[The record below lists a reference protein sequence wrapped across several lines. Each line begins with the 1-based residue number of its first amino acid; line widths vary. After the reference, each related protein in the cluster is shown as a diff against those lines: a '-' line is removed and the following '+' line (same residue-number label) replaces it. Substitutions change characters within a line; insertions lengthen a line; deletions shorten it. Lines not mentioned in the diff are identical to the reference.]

1 MTAGVTYSDDQARA
15 LGTRPDSSGEGLA
28 RLREII
34 GSPSAPPLTVAAL
47 CEEFGEVCESAV
59 DPLEI
64 ASALEFE
71 GLSDLAVRE
80 RYGYPHVFA
89 LASEMYVQ
97 VPRQPAEPPP
107 PEDPWHV
114 GRFQPAL
121 HGLLYGLP
129 AVCFPAAAVLLGG
142 PGAHVIL
149 IVALLASWS
158 ASQSLASLGYQRLG
172 RTGDRGQAQRLL
184 RAGLLAGLVLVTGIL
199 AGAMLMLHAR
209 PPVALFG
216 AGEAAYMLG
225 ACVLLVL
232 GAERWLLLILLPG
245 VLGSSLFLALGG
257 PRDLDHAS
265 WAALAATA
273 ALAVVV
279 ALLATRRSRAQP
291 GGSHGQQGARPRL
304 VSGTELRNALPAA
317 AFGLLA
323 AGLLAFPVVSGVHG
337 RGGINVGAL
346 LATLP
351 LSLSMGAAEWS
362 LLRYRRRVRD
372 VLRSTRDLRTFG
384 RQARLALMTALGT
397 YLAAAIA
404 LTAAATWIAFTT
416 GLVRPGAPLLYP
428 ELVVYLALGSAMFI
442 ALALQAL
449 GVRAVP
455 VAACAAA
462 LAFELTWHEL
472 GLIVQLAASVGL
484 LVVLGGYALG
494 VLATAIRHAF

>member
-15 LGTRPDSSGEGLA
+15 LGGRAGGSGEGLA
-28 RLREII
+28 QLRAII
-34 GSPSAPPLTVAAL
+34 GSPAAPPLTVAAL

-59 DPLEI
+59 DPMEI

-107 PEDPWHV
+107 PEDPWQV
-114 GRFQPAL
+114 GRLQPML

-172 RTGDRGQAQRLL
+172 RTADRGQASRLL
-184 RAGLLAGLVLVTGIL
+184 RAGLLAGLVVVAAIL
-199 AGAMLMLHAR
+199 AIAMLMLHAR

-232 GAERWLLLILLPG
+232 GAERWLLVILLPG
-245 VLGSSLFLALGG
+245 VLGSAVFLALGR
-257 PRDLDHAS
+257 PRHLDHAS

-273 ALAVVV
+273 ALAVAV
-279 ALLATRRSRAQP
+279 ALLVTRRGRGQP
-291 GGSHGQQGARPRL
+291 GRSSL
-304 VSGTELRNALPAA
+304 VTWTELRNALPAA

-337 RGGINVGAL
+337 RGGINIGAL

-362 LLRYRRRVRD
+362 LLRYRRRTRD
-372 VLRSTRDLRTFG
+372 LLRSTSDLRSFG
-384 RQARLALMTALGT
+384 RQARRTLLTALSQ
-397 YLAAAIA
+397 YLIAAIV

-416 GLVRPGAPLLYP
+416 GLVHPGAPLIYP
-428 ELVVYLALGSAMFI
+428 ELVVYLALGCAMFV

-449 GVRAVP
+449 GLRAVP

-472 GLIVQLAASVGL
+472 GLIVQLAACLGL
-484 LVVLGGYALG
+484 LFVLGGYALG
-494 VLATAIRHAF
+494 ALATAIRHAF

>member
-47 CEEFGEVCESAV
+47 CEEYGEVCESAV

-71 GLSDLAVRE
+71 GMSDQAVRE
-80 RYGYPHVFA
+80 RYGYPDVFA

-172 RTGDRGQAQRLL
+172 RTGDRGQAKRLL

-199 AGAMLMLHAR
+199 AAAMLMLHAR
-209 PPVALFG
+209 PPVALVRRRARAPTCSAPACCWCWAPS
-216 AGEAAYMLG
+216 AGCCSSWCPACWAARCSWPWAVRG
-225 ACVLLVL
+225 T
-232 GAERWLLLILLPG
+232 WTTPP
-245 VLGSSLFLALGG
+245 G
-257 PRDLDHAS
+257 PR
-265 WAALAATA
+265 WPPPPRWPWCVALAGHAPA
-273 ALAVVV
+273 AA
-279 ALLATRRSRAQP
+279 RP
-291 GGSHGQQGARPRL
+291 GGRPAAPWSARK
-304 VSGTELRNALPAA
+304 ELLGALPAA

-323 AGLLAFPVVSGVHG
+323 AGLLAFPVVVGRPRPRRHQRRRAAGHAAALAVHG
-337 RGGINVGAL
+337 RGRVVPAAVPAADQG
-346 LATLP
+346 
-351 LSLSMGAAEWS
+351 GAA
-362 LLRYRRRVRD
+362 LD
-372 VLRSTRDLRTFG
+372 QGPAD
-384 RQARLALMTALGT
+384 
-397 YLAAAIA
+397 
-404 LTAAATWIAFTT
+404 
-416 GLVRPGAPLLYP
+416 VRPPGPAGP
-428 ELVVYLALGSAMFI
+428 AG
-442 ALALQAL
+442 
-449 GVRAVP
+449 RAGPVP
-455 VAACAAA
+455 GRRDRADRGGHLDRVHHRPGPPRRAAA
-462 LAFELTWHEL
+462 LPGAG
-472 GLIVQLAASVGL
+472 GLPGPGQRDVHRAGAAGPRRPRRAGGRVRRGPGLRAHLARAGPHRAAGGAAS
-484 LVVLGGYALG
+484 AC
-494 VLATAIRHAF
+494 

>member
-1 MTAGVTYSDDQARA
+1 MSAGVTNTEEQARA
-15 LGTRPDSSGEGLA
+15 VGLRTQAPAEGLA
-28 RLREII
+28 RLRDII
-34 GSPSAPPLTVAAL
+34 GSATAPPMTVAAL
-47 CEEFGEVCESAV
+47 CEEYGEVCESAV

-64 ASALEFE
+64 ASALEFD
-71 GLSDLAVRE
+71 GMGDQTVRE
-80 RYGYPHVFA
+80 RYGYSDVFA
-89 LASEMYVQ
+89 LATEMYVQ

-142 PGAHVIL
+142 PYAHAIL

-158 ASQSLASLGYQRLG
+158 ASQTLASLGYQRLG
-172 RTGDRGQAQRLL
+172 RTADRGQTKRLL

-199 AGAMLMLHAR
+199 AGTMMLLGAR

-216 AGEAAYMLG
+216 VGESAYMLG

-232 GAERWLLLILLPG
+232 GAERWLLVVLVPG
-245 VLGSSLFLALGG
+245 VVGSSLFLALGR
-257 PRDLDHAS
+257 PRNLDHAS

-279 ALLATRRSRAQP
+279 ALVATRK
-291 GGSHGQQGARPRL
+291 GKGKDGDRPPVVTRK
-304 VSGTELRNALPAA
+304 ELAGALPAA

-337 RGGINVGAL
+337 RGGINIGAL

-351 LSLSMGAAEWS
+351 LSLSMGAAEWC
-362 LLRYRRRVRD
+362 LLRYRRRTREA
-372 VLRSTRDLRTFG
+372 LRTTGDLKTFG
-384 RQARLALMTALGT
+384 RRARLALVAAVAQ

-404 LTAAATWIAFTT
+404 LTALTAWIAFST
-416 GLVRPGAPLLYP
+416 GLVHPGAPLIYP

-472 GLIVQLAASVGL
+472 GITVQLAACVGL
-484 LVVLGGYALG
+484 LVVLGSYALG
-494 VLATAIRHAF
+494 VLGAAIRHAF

>member
-1 MTAGVTYSDDQARA
+1 VGGGVSHIEEQARA
-15 LGTRPDSSGEGLA
+15 VGLRTKAPADGLA
-28 RLREII
+28 RLRDII

-47 CEEFGEVCESAV
+47 CEEYGEVCESAV

-64 ASALEFE
+64 ASALEFD
-71 GLSDLAVRE
+71 GMGDQTVRE
-80 RYGYPHVFA
+80 RYGYPSVFA
-89 LASEMYVQ
+89 LAAEMYVQ

-107 PEDPWHV
+107 PQDPWHV
-114 GRFQPAL
+114 GRLQPAL

-142 PGAHVIL
+142 PYAHAIL

-172 RTGDRGQAQRLL
+172 RTADRDQAKRVL
-184 RAGLLAGLVLVTGIL
+184 RAGLLTGLVVVTGVL
-199 AGAMLMLHAR
+199 ALAMMVLGAR

-216 AGEAAYMLG
+216 AGESAYMLG

-232 GAERWLLLILLPG
+232 GAERWLLVILVPG
-245 VLGSSLFLALGG
+245 VLGSSLFLALGR
-257 PRDLDHAS
+257 PHNLDHAS

-273 ALAVVV
+273 ALAVGV
-279 ALLATRRSRAQP
+279 AILATR
-291 GGSHGQQGARPRL
+291 GGQGQADDRPPL
-304 VSGTELRNALPAA
+304 VTAKELRNALPAA

-323 AGLLAFPVVSGVHG
+323 AGLLAFPVISGVHG

-351 LSLSMGAAEWS
+351 LSLSMGVAEWC
-362 LLRYRRRVRD
+362 LLRYRRR
-372 VLRSTRDLRTFG
+372 TREALRTTSDVKAFG
-384 RQARLALMTALGT
+384 RRARLALVAAVAQ

-404 LTAAATWIAFTT
+404 LTAGATWIAFRT
-416 GLVRPGAPLLYP
+416 GLVHPGAPLIYP
-428 ELVVYLALGSAMFI
+428 ELVVYLALGSAMFV

-449 GVRAVP
+449 GLRAVP

-462 LAFELTWHEL
+462 LAFELTWHDL
-472 GLIVQLAASVGL
+472 GLIVQLAACVGL
-484 LVVLGGYALG
+484 LLVLGGYALS
-494 VLATAIRHAF
+494 VLAAAMRHAF

>member
-1 MTAGVTYSDDQARA
+1 MSAGVTYSDEQARA
-15 LGTRPDSSGEGLA
+15 LGLRSSDSSGEGLA
-28 RLREII
+28 RLRDII
-34 GSPSAPPLTVAAL
+34 GSATAPPMTVAAL
-47 CEEFGEVCESAV
+47 CQEYGEVCESAV

-71 GLSDLAVRE
+71 GLGDQTVRE
-80 RYGYPHVFA
+80 RYGYSDVFA
-89 LASEMYVQ
+89 LADEMYVQ
-97 VPRQPAEPPP
+97 VPRQPAEPTP
-107 PEDPWHV
+107 PEDPWHI
-114 GRFQPAL
+114 GRFQPVL
-121 HGLLYGLP
+121 HALLYGLP

-142 PGAHVIL
+142 PGAHAIL

-172 RTGDRGQAQRLL
+172 RTGDRGQAQRVL

-199 AGAMLMLHAR
+199 AIAMLVLHAR

-232 GAERWLLLILLPG
+232 GAERWLLLVLLPG
-245 VLGSSLFLALGG
+245 VLGSSLFLALGR
-257 PRDLDHAS
+257 PRQLDHAS

-273 ALAVVV
+273 ALAVVA
-279 ALLATRRSRAQP
+279 ALVATRRRSRPQP
-291 GGSHGQQGARPRL
+291 GGGRFRL
-304 VSGTELRNALPAA
+304 MTGTELRNMLPAA

-362 LLRYRRRVRD
+362 LLRYRRRTRD
-372 VLRSTRDLRTFG
+372 VLRSTSDLRTFG
-384 RQARLALMTALGT
+384 RRARLALLAAVAQ

-404 LTAAATWIAFTT
+404 LTALATWIAFTT
-416 GLVRPGAPLLYP
+416 GLVRPGAALIYP

-462 LAFELTWHEL
+462 LAFELTWREL
-472 GLIVQLAASVGL
+472 GLIVQLAACVGL

-494 VLATAIRHAF
+494 ALSTAIRHAF

>member
-1 MTAGVTYSDDQARA
+1 MTAGVTYSDEQARA
-15 LGTRPDSSGEGLA
+15 LGTRPDSSGEGLD

-47 CEEFGEVCESAV
+47 CEEYGEVCESAV

-71 GLSDLAVRE
+71 GMGDQAVRE
-80 RYGYPHVFA
+80 RYGYSDVFA
-89 LASEMYVQ
+89 LATEMYVQ

-172 RTGDRGQAQRLL
+172 RTGDRGQAKRLL

-199 AGAMLMLHAR
+199 AAAMLMLHAR

-216 AGEAAYMLG
+216 VGESAYMLG

-232 GAERWLLLILLPG
+232 GAERWLLVILVPG
-245 VLGSSLFLALGG
+245 VLGSSLFLALGR
-257 PRDLDHAS
+257 PRNLDHAS
-265 WAALAATA
+265 WAALATTA

-279 ALLATRRSRAQP
+279 ALVVTRR
-291 GGSHGQQGARPRL
+291 GQGKAGDRPPVVRRKEL
-304 VSGTELRNALPAA
+304 VGALPAA

-337 RGGINVGAL
+337 RGGINIGAL

-351 LSLSMGAAEWS
+351 LSLSMGAAEWC
-362 LLRYRRRVRD
+362 LLRYRRQTREA
-372 VLRSTRDLRTFG
+372 LRTTRDLKTFG
-384 RQARLALMTALGT
+384 RRARLALLAAVAQ

-404 LTAAATWIAFTT
+404 LTAVATWIAFTT
-416 GLVRPGAPLLYP
+416 GLVHPGAHLIYP

-455 VAACAAA
+455 VVACAVA

-472 GLIVQLAASVGL
+472 GIIVQLAACVGL
-484 LVVLGGYALG
+484 LIVLGAYALG
-494 VLATAIRHAF
+494 VLAAAIRHAF

>member
-1 MTAGVTYSDDQARA
+1 MSAGVVSGEEQARA
-15 LGTRPDSSGEGLA
+15 MGVRTGPAQESGLA
-28 RLREII
+28 RLRAII
-34 GSPSAPPLTVAAL
+34 GTPSAPPLTVAAL
-47 CEEFGEVCESAV
+47 CEEFTEVCESAV

-71 GLSDLAVRE
+71 GFSDLAVRE
-80 RYGYPHVFA
+80 RYGYPNVFA

-97 VPRQPAEPPP
+97 VARHPAEPPP
-107 PEDPWHV
+107 PEDPWEV
-114 GRFQPAL
+114 SRLTPVL

-142 PGAHVIL
+142 PGAHTIL
-149 IVALLASWS
+149 ITALLASWS

-172 RTGDRGQAQRLL
+172 RTADREQTKRLL
-184 RAGLLAGLVLVTGIL
+184 RAGLITGLFAIAAILGGTALA
-199 AGAMLMLHAR
+199 MHAR
-209 PPVALFG
+209 PPVVMFG
-216 AGEAAYMLG
+216 AGESAYMLG

-232 GAERWLLLILLPG
+232 GAERWLLVILLPG
-245 VLGSSLFLALGG
+245 VAGSSAFLALGR
-257 PRDLDHAS
+257 PRGLDHAS

-279 ALLATRRSRAQP
+279 ALACTRSRRSED
-291 GGSHGQQGARPRL
+291 GTRL
-304 VSGTELRNALPAA
+304 VTVTELRNAVPAA

-337 RGGINVGAL
+337 HGGVNVGAL

-362 LLRYRRRVRD
+362 LLRYRRRTRSL
-372 VLRSTRDLRTFG
+372 LRSTRDLRTFG
-384 RQARLALMTALGT
+384 RQARLALLGALAQ
-397 YLAAAIA
+397 YLLAALA
-404 LTAAATWIAFTT
+404 LTAAATWIAFRT
-416 GLVRPGAPLLYP
+416 GLVRPGEMLFP
-428 ELVVYLALGSAMFI
+428 ELAVYLALGSAMFV

-449 GVRAVP
+449 GARAVP

-472 GLIVQLAASVGL
+472 GLTVQLAACVGL
-484 LVVLGGYALG
+484 LLVLGGYAMA

>member
-1 MTAGVTYSDDQARA
+1 MDRAISAFDEIYMFLGTGRSLPMPRPGPDLASRDPAAPAAAGSAPRLSVVRDGPTVSWGRPDDRRVTYSDDQARA

-114 GRFQPAL
+114 GRLQPAL

-245 VLGSSLFLALGG
+245 VLGSVAVPG
-257 PRDLDHAS
+257 P
-265 WAALAATA
+265 
-273 ALAVVV
+273 
-279 ALLATRRSRAQP
+279 
-291 GGSHGQQGARPRL
+291 G
-304 VSGTELRNALPAA
+304 PAA
-317 AFGLLA
+317 
-323 AGLLAFPVVSGVHG
+323 
-337 RGGINVGAL
+337 
-346 LATLP
+346 
-351 LSLSMGAAEWS
+351 
-362 LLRYRRRVRD
+362 
-372 VLRSTRDLRTFG
+372 
-384 RQARLALMTALGT
+384 
-397 YLAAAIA
+397 
-404 LTAAATWIAFTT
+404 
-416 GLVRPGAPLLYP
+416 
-428 ELVVYLALGSAMFI
+428 
-442 ALALQAL
+442 
-449 GVRAVP
+449 
-455 VAACAAA
+455 
-462 LAFELTWHEL
+462 
-472 GLIVQLAASVGL
+472 
-484 LVVLGGYALG
+484 
-494 VLATAIRHAF
+494 